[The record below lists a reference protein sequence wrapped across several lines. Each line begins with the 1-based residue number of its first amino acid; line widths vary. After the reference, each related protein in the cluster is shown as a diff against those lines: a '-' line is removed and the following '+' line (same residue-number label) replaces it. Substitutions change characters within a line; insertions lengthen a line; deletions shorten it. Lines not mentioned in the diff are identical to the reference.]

1 MLKYVQVSPYRS
13 SSALCGA
20 RRAECCDESPSLS
33 SPSTPSTRLSSASS
47 HAYTCSSASSSSCSS
62 GVGPGRGAG
71 GRADSVSL
79 NSSMSCSSLS
89 QDPLSSR
96 SSSSTSL
103 HDGHKVVSLQLST
116 AKTTVRV
123 WVRCLMQ
130 EMEYKTVCVA
140 YSTTCRELV
149 QSILSKFKM
158 KHRDP
163 NLFYLTMEV
172 TVRKTGGVMRTI
184 LTLEDDS
191 RPAELQSCYP
201 RGDSRLAL
209 KMRPGGLVRVY
220 DGALVSGSQYKSLLV
235 SDKTTCE
242 ELARL
247 VLLCNNIQD
256 NIKNFSIY
264 EVRRNDGRERKLH
277 QDERPLRLT
286 SRWVSRDHACLV
298 VRHTPSLTPTRAQIT
313 PLTTLRSSVNR
324 ASTRR
329 INAKGKSETNSTS
342 SSHTTSSSTSSTT
355 DSTTET
361 STDTIISST
370 TITISPNGASTVT
383 ITTPTITPNQNNNNN
398 NNINLQN
405 NSDNINNNSNKSSK
419 TCDGNNRTN
428 RNYLTTEIEEEEEE
442 EAAVEEERCPSP
454 PLRIRR
460 PSSSPFKSTAARRKL
475 PWTQSADLIETCV
488 DDENEE
494 LPSTTRTR
502 RAHSYNDYENYFYI

>member
-13 SSALCGA
+13 SSALA
-20 RRAECCDESPSLS
+20 STRRGDCCDLSPTLS
-33 SPSTPSTRLSSASS
+33 SPSTPTTRLSSASS
-47 HAYTCSSASSSSCSS
+47 HAYTCSSASSSSS
-62 GVGPGRGAG
+62 GAG
-71 GRADSVSL
+71 QSRGVGRADSVSL

-103 HDGHKVVSLQLST
+103 HDGHKVVSLPSST

-130 EMEYKTVCVA
+130 DMEYKTVCIA

-172 TVRKTGGVMRTI
+172 TVRKTGGIMRTI

-242 ELARL
+242 ELAQL

-256 NIKNFSIY
+256 NIKNYSIY

-277 QDERPLRLT
+277 HDERPLRLT

-298 VRHTPSLTPTRAQIT
+298 VRHTPSLTPTRAHIT
-313 PLTTLRSSVNR
+313 SLATLRGSVCR
-324 ASTRR
+324 ASTKR
-329 INAKGKSETNSTS
+329 TNSNRTAENTPVLTSHTPAS
-342 SSHTTSSSTSSTT
+342 SSPSAST
-355 DSTTET
+355 DSKTAGSQDGLI
-361 STDTIISST
+361 STT
-370 TITISPNGASTVT
+370 TITISPNGTSTVT
-383 ITTPTITPNQNNNNN
+383 INMPAITPAVNNNNN
-398 NNINLQN
+398 NN
-405 NSDNINNNSNKSSK
+405 NSNINKSNSKCSNNNNKII
-419 TCDGNNRTN
+419 N
-428 RNYLTTEIEEEEEE
+428 RNYHKSTSVHELEEAEEEEEE
-442 EAAVEEERCPSP
+442 QCPSP

-460 PSSSPFKSTAARRKL
+460 PASSSFRSTAVRRKL
-475 PWTQSADLIETCV
+475 PWTQSADLIETPV
-488 DDENEE
+488 DDDGDE
-494 LPSTTRTR
+494 LPSATRTR